1 MKTWESIQQTIDY
14 IEGHLEEKLSLTD
27 LAAVAHLSPFYFQR
41 LFKKLVGRPVMEYV
55 KLRRLARSCQLL
67 ATTQKKILEIA
78 LAVGFN
84 SHAYYTKAFKTAYGM
99 TPETFRIEQ
108 PALNQ
113 MLQPDLTMTQT
124 NLAENDFYIA
134 EHMVL
139 NIERRI
145 VNEPEYYQG
154 IIGQLLIANN
164 IPIGGA
170 TGINQAAAVW
180 EQFHQIKQK
189 LTKHFVEDIE
199 LGASFLQDSTLDPLA
214 LKPSETFDY
223 LAGGKVIQPSH
234 TSLETWTITPGEYI
248 VCRFEAENTVEMR
261 NSALA
266 KALSYLLGN
275 WLPNRQLVTE
285 PYSVEKYLSSP
296 LEAIAIIEIWVA
308 PLPMP

>member
-1 MKTWESIQQTIDY
+1 MRTWESIQQTINY
-14 IEGHLEEKLSLTD
+14 IEGHLEEQLSLTD

-99 TPETFRIEQ
+99 TPEAFRAEQ

-113 MLQPDLTMTQT
+113 MLQPDLTMTQAI
-124 NLAENDFYIA
+124 LAENDSYIA

-145 VNEPEYYQG
+145 VIEPEYYQG
-154 IIGQLLIANN
+154 IVGQLLIADN

-170 TGINQAAAVW
+170 TGVNQADNIW
-180 EQFHQIKQK
+180 EQFHQMKEKFSKQ
-189 LTKHFVEDIE
+189 FVGNIE
-199 LGASFLQDSTLDPLA
+199 LGASFLQDPTLDPLA
-214 LKPSETFDY
+214 LKPTETFDY
-223 LAGGKVIQPSH
+223 FAGGKVSQPNH
-234 TSLETWTITPGEYI
+234 PSLKTWTIVPGEYI
-248 VCRFEAENTVEMR
+248 VCHFEAENTGEMK
-261 NSALA
+261 NVALA
-266 KALSYLLGN
+266 KALSYLLGT
-275 WLPNRQLVTE
+275 WLPSRQLITE
-285 PYSVEKYLSSP
+285 PYSVEKYLSTPQES
-296 LEAIAIIEIWVA
+296 IAVIEIWVA
-308 PLPMP
+308 PLPTP